1 MFGNFNA
8 HLIHQSQSHKSAQAV
23 LYWKSRTFHPM
34 KTISKVLAL
43 AALMSSAA
51 AVQAQFFTQVGYQ
64 GALDVDPAKDWTATG
79 WTNFNPKATNYAAA
93 TDTVTLNGVDGGANG
108 KKVITGSLTLDAAKV
123 YLLKGIIVV
132 ADGATL
138 TIPEGTLIRGKAD
151 LTASPKNYATLVVER
166 GGKLIAN
173 GSAAKPIVFTSWKT
187 SGRDRGD
194 WGGIVMCGKAPNN
207 QGADVQVEGFNNV
220 AFDNTLAKFGGNVAN
235 DNSGS
240 LQYVR
245 IEFAGLAFEANK
257 EVNSLTLGSVG
268 SATTIDYVQ
277 TSYGNDDA
285 FEWFGGNVNA
295 KHLISYITT
304 DDDFDTDFGWSG
316 GVQFAIAVRDSS
328 YYDLTWNATSG
339 SSTSETFESDNDASG
354 SGKLPLTSGVFSNV
368 TCVGPIPIGST
379 WSAFGSTSKGAF
391 RRGARIRRN
400 SRLSVINSVFMGYR
414 NFLMYDGDSTLNASG
429 VPSANFPNTA
439 KGMLFR
445 NNLVV
450 NSAAG
455 APVSSNA
462 NGLVEVA
469 SANSSQLV
477 PFDTW
482 IKDAN
487 NGNKINPVAYAAGTV
502 LVDPQNRVAPNFRP
516 VAGSPAIGGTN
527 FDLNRLAE
535 FGVLNSVKTI
545 SSIEGIRAF
554 PNPAQNQITLGFAAQ
569 ESMTAV
575 AYISDIQGR
584 MVARFGQQNIVP
596 GYQELVFNT
605 TGLNN
610 GVYFLNI
617 ETAAGRI
624 SQRIAVQQ

>member
-1 MFGNFNA
+1 M
-8 HLIHQSQSHKSAQAV
+8 
-23 LYWKSRTFHPM
+23 
-34 KTISKVLAL
+34 
-43 AALMSSAA
+43 
-51 AVQAQFFTQVGYQ
+51 
-64 GALDVDPAKDWTATG
+64 
-79 WTNFNPKATNYAAA
+79 
-93 TDTVTLNGVDGGANG
+93 
-108 KKVITGSLTLDAAKV
+108 
-123 YLLKGIIVV
+123 
-132 ADGATL
+132 
-138 TIPEGTLIRGKAD
+138 
-151 LTASPKNYATLVVER
+151 
-166 GGKLIAN
+166 IAN
-173 GSAAKPIVFTSWKT
+173 GSATKPIVFTSWKT

-220 AFDNTLAKFGGNVAN
+220 AFDNTLARFGGNVAN

-268 SATTIDYVQ
+268 SSTTIDYVQ

-379 WSAFGSTSKGAF
+379 WSSFGSTSKGAF

-400 SRLSVINSVFMGYR
+400 SRLSVINSIFMGYR
-414 NFLMYDGDSTLNASG
+414 NFLMYDGDSSLNASG
-429 VPSANFPNTA
+429 VPTAIFPNTA

-445 NNLVV
+445 NNLIV

-455 APVSSNA
+455 ATSGSTA
-462 NGLVEVA
+462 NGLVEVS

-482 IKDAN
+482 IKDAS
-487 NGNKINPVAYAAGTV
+487 NGNKINPVAYTAGTV

-516 VAGSPAIGGTN
+516 VAGSPAIGGTR
-527 FDLNRLAE
+527 FDFNRLSE
-535 FGVLNSVKTI
+535 FGVLNSLKPI
-545 SSIEGIRAF
+545 STLKGIF
-554 PNPAQNQITLGFAAQ
+554 TYPNPAQKSFIIEVTSGESFQIQIHLMDIQGNVIRKINDRNITLG
-569 ESMTAV
+569 
-575 AYISDIQGR
+575 
-584 MVARFGQQNIVP
+584 
-596 GYQELVFNT
+596 YQEIVFNT
-605 TGLNN
+605 EGLDD
-610 GVYFLNI
+610 GMYFLI
-617 ETAAGRI
+617 LSSDGEKY
-624 SQRIAVQQ
+624 SQKILIQK

>member
-1 MFGNFNA
+1 MEYC
-8 HLIHQSQSHKSAQAV
+8 IIKPSKHQM
-23 LYWKSRTFHPM
+23 M
-34 KTISKVLAL
+34 KTMTKVLAL
-43 AALMSSAA
+43 AAMLCSTAL
-51 AVQAQFFTQVGYQ
+51 VQAQFFTQVGYQ
-64 GALDVDPAKDWTATG
+64 GALDTDPAKDWTATG
-79 WTNFNPKATNYAAA
+79 WTNFNPKATNYAAV
-93 TDTVTLNGVDGGANG
+93 TDTVTLNGIDAGANG
-108 KKVITGSLTLDAAKV
+108 KKTITGSLTLDAAKV

-138 TIPEGTLIRGKAD
+138 TIPAGTVIRGKAD

-173 GSAAKPIVFTSWKT
+173 GTATQPIVCTSWKT

-194 WGGIVMCGKAPNN
+194 WGGIVICGKSPNN

-220 AFDNTLAKFGGNVAN
+220 AFDNTLAKFGGTVAN

-268 SATTIDYVQ
+268 SGTTIDYVQ

-285 FEWFGGNVNA
+285 YEWFGGNVSA

-304 DDDFDTDFGWSG
+304 DDDFDTDFGWG
-316 GVQFAIAVRDSS
+316 GAVQFAIAVRDSS
-328 YYDLTWNATSG
+328 YFDLTWNAPSG
-339 SSTSETFESDNDASG
+339 ASTSETFESDNDASG
-354 SGKLPLTSGVFSNV
+354 SAKLPYTRGVFSNV

-379 WSAFGSTSKGAF
+379 WSAFGPTSKGAF

-400 SRLSVINSVFMGYR
+400 SRQSVINSIFMGYR

-429 VPSANFPNTA
+429 VPTASFPNTA
-439 KGMLFR
+439 TGMLFR
-445 NNLVV
+445 NNLIV

-455 APVSSNA
+455 APISSTA

-469 SANSSQLV
+469 SANSAQLT

-482 IKDAN
+482 IKDAT
-487 NGNKINPVAYAAGTV
+487 NGNKINPVAYTSGTV
-502 LVDPQNRVAPNFRP
+502 LVDPQNKVAPNFRP
-516 VAGSPAIGGTN
+516 VSGSPAIGGTN
-527 FDLNRLAE
+527 FDLNRLAA
-535 FGVLNSVKTI
+535 FGVLNAVKTI
-545 SSIEGIRAF
+545 SSVDGIRAF
-554 PNPAQNQITLGFAAQ
+554 PNPAQNQISLEFTAQ
-569 ESMTAV
+569 ESLKAV

-584 MVARFGQQNIVP
+584 VIASLGQQNIVT
-596 GYQELVFNT
+596 GYQELVFST
-605 TGLNN
+605 AGLNN
-610 GVYFLNI
+610 GVYFLNL

-624 SQRIAVQQ
+624 SQRIVVQK